1 MVHSDGS
8 KKKTL
13 VDELLNMYPNI
24 QEVGEEQTLRNGD
37 IIKRPGIVHRLDTDT
52 SGVLLVAKTQEGFEH
67 LKKQFQ
73 ERTIQKTYHTFVY
86 NHFNETQGVV
96 DRPIGKSRK
105 DFRLWSAQRGARGKM
120 REAITEY
127 TVLTTTKEVSFLE
140 VLLHT
145 GRTHQIRVHMK
156 AINHP
161 VVADSL
167 YAPNHTPLLG
177 FKRLAL
183 HARSI
188 TFKTLKGEEKEVIA
202 PYPEDFEGA
211 IAQINSVC

>member
-1 MVHSDGS
+1 M
-8 KKKTL
+8 
-13 VDELLNMYPNI
+13 
-24 QEVGEEQTLRNGD
+24 
-37 IIKRPGIVHRLDTDT
+37 
-52 SGVLLVAKTQEGFEH
+52 LLVAKTQEGFEH

-145 GRTHQIRVHMK
+145 GRTHQIRVHL
-156 AINHP
+156 NHIGH
-161 VVADSL
+161 SL
-167 YAPNHTPLLG
+167 IGDPLYGSSRKISTRDDPNLKLAKE
-177 FKRLAL
+177 FKRQAL
-183 HARSI
+183 HAKSLEFVHP
-188 TFKTLKGEEKEVIA
+188 FKQERVHFSVPLPSDMQTLLEALRKS
-202 PYPEDFEGA
+202 F
-211 IAQINSVC
+211 